1 MNSSKEKMDK
11 KKVVVVG
18 AGITGLAVAYRLLK
32 SGENFEVV
40 VLEGEKQ
47 TGGKLITSRF
57 AGLLLDE
64 GADAFLARVPWAK
77 DLFDEVGIS
86 KEFVSPSSRS
96 ASIWANGSLEPLPS
110 PNVLGIPLDHDSLPS
125 QLLDPGDFLK
135 IKQGGRPSKALP
147 EGTDV
152 SIGSLVRD
160 CVGDSVFELFVDPL
174 LGGINAGVV
183 DDMSC
188 ETMAPQLLEAAR
200 HEEGLVAALRE
211 TQQNSDSDSD
221 SDLPVFY
228 THPNGMGHIVEKLTE
243 QVSESIRKDSNVS
256 SINRTYKQWVL
267 ETNAG
272 SEIADAVV
280 LATSAQNAA
289 KLLTSVSPTTSSR
302 LSDIEHAS
310 VSLVSFAFKN
320 SDINIPKDQSGFLVP
335 RSTGMLMTA
344 CSFSGNKWAHLD
356 DGSQTLIRVSSG
368 RIDDQ
373 RHDALG
379 DEELVEHLIDDLAVT
394 LGLDSQPLEFRVTRW
409 PEALAQFKIGHLQRM
424 EGTIDLLADEAPG
437 VFISGSYHFGVGIP
451 ASVRSGNEATASVIE
466 KFGTN

>member
-1 MNSSKEKMDK
+1 MDK
-11 KKVVVVG
+11 KKIVVVG
-18 AGITGLAVAYRLLK
+18 AGVTGLTVAYRLLK
-32 SGENFEVV
+32 SGGNFEVV
-40 VLEGEKQ
+40 VLESEKQ
-47 TGGKLITSRF
+47 TGGKLKTSRF

-77 DLFDEVGIS
+77 DLFDEIGIS
-86 KEFVSPSSRS
+86 EEFVSPSSRS
-96 ASIWANGSLEPLPS
+96 ASIWINGSLEPLPS
-110 PNVLGIPLDHDSLPS
+110 PNVLGIPLDPDSLPS
-125 QLLDPGDFLK
+125 QLLNSDDALK
-135 IKQGGRPSKALP
+135 IKQGGKPSKAIP

-183 DDMSC
+183 DEMSC

-200 HEEGLVAALRE
+200 HEEGLITALRE
-211 TQQNSDSDSD
+211 AQQNSDPES
-221 SDLPVFY
+221 PVFY

-243 QVSESIRKDSNVS
+243 QISGSIRKDSNVI
-256 SINRTYKQWVL
+256 SINHTNKQWVL

-272 SEIADAVV
+272 SETADAVV

-289 KLLTSVSPTTSSR
+289 KLLTSVSPTSSSR

-335 RSTGMLMTA
+335 RSAGMLMTA

-368 RIDDQ
+368 RVDDQ
-373 RHDALG
+373 RHDRLS
-379 DEELVEHLIDDLAVT
+379 DEELVEHLTDDLAIT

-409 PEALAQFKIGHLQRM
+409 PTALAQFKIGHSQRM
-424 EGTIDLLADEAPG
+424 KETIDLLADEAPG

-451 ASVRSGNEATASVIE
+451 ASVRSGNEAAVSVIE
-466 KFGTN
+466 KFGIN

>member
-1 MNSSKEKMDK
+1 MDK
-11 KKVVVVG
+11 KKIVVVG
-18 AGITGLAVAYRLLK
+18 AGVTGLTVAYRLLK
-32 SGENFEVV
+32 SGGNFEVV
-40 VLEGEKQ
+40 VLESEKQ
-47 TGGKLITSRF
+47 TGGKLKTSRF

-77 DLFDEVGIS
+77 DLFDEIGIS
-86 KEFVSPSSRS
+86 EEFVSPSSRS
-96 ASIWANGSLEPLPS
+96 ASIWINGSLEPLPS
-110 PNVLGIPLDHDSLPS
+110 PNVLGIPLDPDSLPS
-125 QLLDPGDFLK
+125 QLLNSDDALK
-135 IKQGGRPSKALP
+135 IKQGGKPSKAIP

-183 DDMSC
+183 DEMSC

-200 HEEGLVAALRE
+200 HEEGLITALRE
-211 TQQNSDSDSD
+211 AQQNSDPES
-221 SDLPVFY
+221 PVFY

-243 QVSESIRKDSNVS
+243 QISGSIRKDSNVI
-256 SINRTYKQWVL
+256 SINHTNKQWVL

-272 SEIADAVV
+272 SETADAVV

-289 KLLTSVSPTTSSR
+289 KLLTSVSPTSSSR

-335 RSTGMLMTA
+335 RSAGMLMTA

-368 RIDDQ
+368 RADDQ
-373 RHDALG
+373 RHDRLS
-379 DEELVEHLIDDLAVT
+379 DEELVEHLTDDLAIT

-409 PEALAQFKIGHLQRM
+409 PTALAQFKIGHSQRM
-424 EGTIDLLADEAPG
+424 KETIDLLADEAPG

-451 ASVRSGNEATASVIE
+451 ASVRSGNEAAVSVIE
-466 KFGTN
+466 KFGIN

>member
-1 MNSSKEKMDK
+1 MDK

-18 AGITGLAVAYRLLK
+18 AGITGLTVAYRLLK
-32 SGENFEVV
+32 SEGNFEIV

-64 GADAFLARVPWAK
+64 GADAFLARAPWAK
-77 DLFDEVGIS
+77 DLFDEIGIS

-125 QLLDPGDFLK
+125 KLLNSGDALK
-135 IKQGGRPSKALP
+135 IKQGGKPSKAVP

-160 CVGDSVFELFVDPL
+160 CVGNSVFELFVDPL

-200 HEEGLVAALRE
+200 HEEGLIAALRE
-211 TQQNSDSDSD
+211 TQQNSDSDS
-221 SDLPVFY
+221 PVFY

-243 QVSESIRKDSNVS
+243 QISESIRKDSNVI
-256 SINRTYKQWVL
+256 SINRTNQQWVL

-344 CSFSGNKWAHLD
+344 CSFSGNKWAHLN

-373 RHDALG
+373 RHDTLS
-379 DEELVEHLIDDLAVT
+379 DEELVKHLIDDLAVT
-394 LGLDSQPLEFRVTRW
+394 LGLDSQPLEFRLTRW
-409 PEALAQFKIGHLQRM
+409 PKALAQFKIGHLQRM

-451 ASVRSGNEATASVIE
+451 ASVRSGNEAAVSVIE
-466 KFGTN
+466 KFGIN

>member
-1 MNSSKEKMDK
+1 MDK

-18 AGITGLAVAYRLLK
+18 AGITGLTVAYRLLK
-32 SGENFEVV
+32 SEGNFEIV

-64 GADAFLARVPWAK
+64 GADAFLARAPWAK
-77 DLFDEVGIS
+77 DLFDEIGIS

-125 QLLDPGDFLK
+125 KLLNSGDALK
-135 IKQGGRPSKALP
+135 IKQGGKPSKAVP

-200 HEEGLVAALRE
+200 HEEGLIAALRE
-211 TQQNSDSDSD
+211 TQQNSDSDS
-221 SDLPVFY
+221 PVFY

-243 QVSESIRKDSNVS
+243 QVSESIRKDSNVI
-256 SINRTYKQWVL
+256 SINRTNQQWVL

-310 VSLVSFAFKN
+310 VSLVSFAFNN

-344 CSFSGNKWAHLD
+344 CSFSGNKWAHLN

-373 RHDALG
+373 RHDTLS
-379 DEELVEHLIDDLAVT
+379 DEELVKYLIDDLAVT

-409 PEALAQFKIGHLQRM
+409 PKALAQFKIGHLQRM

-451 ASVRSGNEATASVIE
+451 ASVRSGNEAAVSVIE
-466 KFGTN
+466 KFGIN

>member
-1 MNSSKEKMDK
+1 MDK

-18 AGITGLAVAYRLLK
+18 AGITGLTVAYRLLK
-32 SGENFEVV
+32 SEGNFEIV

-64 GADAFLARVPWAK
+64 GADAFLARAPWAK
-77 DLFDEVGIS
+77 DLFDEIGIS

-125 QLLDPGDFLK
+125 KLLNSGDALK
-135 IKQGGRPSKALP
+135 IKQGGKPSEAVP
-147 EGTDV
+147 EGTDI

-188 ETMAPQLLEAAR
+188 ETMAPQLVEAAR
-200 HEEGLVAALRE
+200 HEEGLIAALRE
-211 TQQNSDSDSD
+211 TQQNSDSDS
-221 SDLPVFY
+221 PVFY

-243 QVSESIRKDSNVS
+243 QVSESIRKDSNVI
-256 SINRTYKQWVL
+256 SINRTNQQWVL

-344 CSFSGNKWAHLD
+344 CSFSGNKWAHLN

-373 RHDALG
+373 RHDTLS
-379 DEELVEHLIDDLAVT
+379 DEELVKHLIDDLAVT

-409 PEALAQFKIGHLQRM
+409 PKALAQFKIGHLQRM

-451 ASVRSGNEATASVIE
+451 ASVRSGNEAAVSVIE
-466 KFGTN
+466 KFGIN

>member
-1 MNSSKEKMDK
+1 MDK
-11 KKVVVVG
+11 EKVVVVG
-18 AGITGLAVAYRLLK
+18 AGITGLTVAYRLLK
-32 SGENFEVV
+32 SEGNFEIV

-64 GADAFLARVPWAK
+64 GADAFLARAPWAK
-77 DLFDEVGIS
+77 DLFDEIGIS

-125 QLLDPGDFLK
+125 KLLNSGDALK
-135 IKQGGRPSKALP
+135 IKQGGKPSEAVP

-200 HEEGLVAALRE
+200 HEEGLIAALRE
-211 TQQNSDSDSD
+211 TQQNSDSDS
-221 SDLPVFY
+221 PVFY

-243 QVSESIRKDSNVS
+243 QVSESIRKDSNVI
-256 SINRTYKQWVL
+256 SINRTNQQWVL

-344 CSFSGNKWAHLD
+344 CSFSGNKWAHLN

-373 RHDALG
+373 RHDTLS
-379 DEELVEHLIDDLAVT
+379 DEELVKHLIDDLAVT

-409 PEALAQFKIGHLQRM
+409 PKALAQFKIGHLQRM

-451 ASVRSGNEATASVIE
+451 ASVRSGNEAAVSVIE
-466 KFGTN
+466 KFGIN

>member
-1 MNSSKEKMDK
+1 MDK
-11 KKVVVVG
+11 KKIVVVG
-18 AGITGLAVAYRLLK
+18 AGVTGLTVAYRLLK
-32 SGENFEVV
+32 SGGNFEVV
-40 VLEGEKQ
+40 VLESEKQ
-47 TGGKLITSRF
+47 TGGKLKTSRF

-77 DLFDEVGIS
+77 DLFDEIGIS
-86 KEFVSPSSRS
+86 EEFVSPSSRS
-96 ASIWANGSLEPLPS
+96 ASIWINGSLEPLPS
-110 PNVLGIPLDHDSLPS
+110 PNVLGIPLDPDSLPS
-125 QLLDPGDFLK
+125 QLLNSDDALK
-135 IKQGGRPSKALP
+135 IKQGGKPSKAIP

-183 DDMSC
+183 DEMSC

-200 HEEGLVAALRE
+200 HEEGLITALRE
-211 TQQNSDSDSD
+211 AQQNSDPES
-221 SDLPVFY
+221 PVFY

-243 QVSESIRKDSNVS
+243 QISGSIRKDSNVI
-256 SINRTYKQWVL
+256 SINHTNKQWVL

-272 SEIADAVV
+272 SETADAVV

-289 KLLTSVSPTTSSR
+289 KLLTSVSPTSSSR

-335 RSTGMLMTA
+335 RSAGMLMTA

-368 RIDDQ
+368 RVDDQ
-373 RHDALG
+373 RHDRLS
-379 DEELVEHLIDDLAVT
+379 DEELVKHLTDDLAIT

-409 PEALAQFKIGHLQRM
+409 PTALAQFKIGHSQRM
-424 EGTIDLLADEAPG
+424 KETIDLLADEAPG

-451 ASVRSGNEATASVIE
+451 ASVRSGNEAAVSVIE

>member
-1 MNSSKEKMDK
+1 MDK

-18 AGITGLAVAYRLLK
+18 AGITGLTVAYRLLK
-32 SGENFEVV
+32 SEGNFEIV

-64 GADAFLARVPWAK
+64 GADAFLARAPWAK
-77 DLFDEVGIS
+77 DLFDEIGIS

-125 QLLDPGDFLK
+125 KLLNSGDALK
-135 IKQGGRPSKALP
+135 IKQGGKPSEAVP

-200 HEEGLVAALRE
+200 HEEGLIAALRE
-211 TQQNSDSDSD
+211 TQQNSDSDS
-221 SDLPVFY
+221 PVFY

-243 QVSESIRKDSNVS
+243 QVSESIRKDSNVI
-256 SINRTYKQWVL
+256 SINRTNQQWVL

-344 CSFSGNKWAHLD
+344 CSFSGNKWAHLN

-373 RHDALG
+373 RHDTLS
-379 DEELVEHLIDDLAVT
+379 DEELVKHLIDDLAVT
-394 LGLDSQPLEFRVTRW
+394 LGLDSQPLEFRLTRW
-409 PEALAQFKIGHLQRM
+409 PKALAQFKIGHLQRM

-451 ASVRSGNEATASVIE
+451 ASVRSGNEAAVSVIE
-466 KFGTN
+466 KFGIN

>member
-1 MNSSKEKMDK
+1 MDK
-11 KKVVVVG
+11 KKIVVVG
-18 AGITGLAVAYRLLK
+18 AGVTGLTVAYRLLK
-32 SGENFEVV
+32 SGGNFEVV
-40 VLEGEKQ
+40 VLESEKQ
-47 TGGKLITSRF
+47 TGGKLKTSRF

-77 DLFDEVGIS
+77 DLFDEIGIS
-86 KEFVSPSSRS
+86 EEFVSPSSRS
-96 ASIWANGSLEPLPS
+96 ASIWINGSLEPLPS
-110 PNVLGIPLDHDSLPS
+110 PNVLGIPLDPDSLPS
-125 QLLDPGDFLK
+125 QLLNSDDALK
-135 IKQGGRPSKALP
+135 IKQGGKPSKAIP

-183 DDMSC
+183 DEMSC

-200 HEEGLVAALRE
+200 HEEGLITALRE
-211 TQQNSDSDSD
+211 AQQNSDPES
-221 SDLPVFY
+221 PVFY

-243 QVSESIRKDSNVS
+243 QISGSIRKDSNVI
-256 SINRTYKQWVL
+256 SINHTNKQWVL
-267 ETNAG
+267 ETNTG
-272 SEIADAVV
+272 SETADAVV

-289 KLLTSVSPTTSSR
+289 KLLTSVSPTSSSR

-335 RSTGMLMTA
+335 RSAGMLMTA

-368 RIDDQ
+368 RADDQ
-373 RHDALG
+373 RHDRLS
-379 DEELVEHLIDDLAVT
+379 DEELVEHLTDDLAIT

-409 PEALAQFKIGHLQRM
+409 PTALAQFKIGHSQRM
-424 EGTIDLLADEAPG
+424 KETIDLLADEAPG

-451 ASVRSGNEATASVIE
+451 ASVRSGNEAAVSVIE

>member
-1 MNSSKEKMDK
+1 MDK

-18 AGITGLAVAYRLLK
+18 AGITGLTVAYRLLK
-32 SGENFEVV
+32 SEGNFEIV

-64 GADAFLARVPWAK
+64 GADAFLARAPWAK
-77 DLFDEVGIS
+77 DLFDEIGIS

-125 QLLDPGDFLK
+125 KLLNSGDALK
-135 IKQGGRPSKALP
+135 IKQGGKPSKAVP

-200 HEEGLVAALRE
+200 HEEGLIAALRE
-211 TQQNSDSDSD
+211 TQQNSDSDS
-221 SDLPVFY
+221 PVFY

-243 QVSESIRKDSNVS
+243 QVSESIRKDSNVI
-256 SINRTYKQWVL
+256 SINRTNQQWVL

-310 VSLVSFAFKN
+310 VSLVSLAFKN
-320 SDINIPKDQSGFLVP
+320 SDINIPKNQSGFLVP
-335 RSTGMLMTA
+335 RSAGLLMTA
-344 CSFSGNKWAHLD
+344 CSFSGNKWEHLD
-356 DGSQTLIRVSSG
+356 DKKQTLLRVSSG
-368 RIDDQ
+368 RVDDQ
-373 RHDALG
+373 RHETLS
-379 DEELVEHLIDDLAVT
+379 DEELVKKLMNDLATT
-394 LGLDSQPLEFRVTRW
+394 LGLDSQPFESRVNRW
-409 PEALAQFKIGHLQRM
+409 PGALAQFKPGHLKRM
-424 EGTIDLLADEAPG
+424 KETIDLLADEAPG
-437 VFISGSYHFGVGIP
+437 VSIAGSYHFGVGIP
-451 ASVRSGNEATASVIE
+451 ASVRSGNEAAVSVIE
-466 KFGTN
+466 KFGIN

>member
-1 MNSSKEKMDK
+1 MDK

-18 AGITGLAVAYRLLK
+18 AGITGLTVAYRLLK
-32 SGENFEVV
+32 SEGNFEIV

-64 GADAFLARVPWAK
+64 GADAFLARAPWAK
-77 DLFDEVGIS
+77 DLFDEIGIS

-125 QLLDPGDFLK
+125 KLLNSGDALK
-135 IKQGGRPSKALP
+135 IKQGGKPSKAVP

-211 TQQNSDSDSD
+211 TQQNSDSDS
-221 SDLPVFY
+221 PVFY

-243 QVSESIRKDSNVS
+243 QVSESIRKDSNVI
-256 SINRTYKQWVL
+256 SINRTNQQWVL

-344 CSFSGNKWAHLD
+344 CSFSGNKWAHLN

-373 RHDALG
+373 RHDTLS
-379 DEELVEHLIDDLAVT
+379 DEELVKHLIDDLAVT

-409 PEALAQFKIGHLQRM
+409 PKALAQFKIGHLQRM
-424 EGTIDLLADEAPG
+424 EVTIDLLADEAPG

-451 ASVRSGNEATASVIE
+451 ASVRSGNEAAFSVIE
-466 KFGTN
+466 KFGIN

>member
-1 MNSSKEKMDK
+1 MDK

-18 AGITGLAVAYRLLK
+18 AGISGLTVAYRLLK
-32 SGENFEVV
+32 SEGNFEVV

-64 GADAFLARVPWAK
+64 GADAFLARAPWAK
-77 DLFDEVGIS
+77 DLFDEIGIS

-125 QLLDPGDFLK
+125 KLLNSGDALK
-135 IKQGGRPSKALP
+135 IKQGGKPSKAVP

-200 HEEGLVAALRE
+200 HEEGLIAALRE
-211 TQQNSDSDSD
+211 TQQNSDSDS
-221 SDLPVFY
+221 PVFY
-228 THPNGMGHIVEKLTE
+228 THPNGMGHIVEKHTE
-243 QVSESIRKDSNVS
+243 QVSESIRIDSNVI
-256 SINRTYKQWVL
+256 SINRTNQQWVL

-310 VSLVSFAFKN
+310 VSLVSFAFNN

-344 CSFSGNKWAHLD
+344 CSFSGNKWAHLN

-373 RHDALG
+373 RHDTLS
-379 DEELVEHLIDDLAVT
+379 DEELVKHLIDDLAVT

-409 PEALAQFKIGHLQRM
+409 PKALAQFKIGHLQRM

-451 ASVRSGNEATASVIE
+451 ASVRSGNEAAVSVIE
-466 KFGTN
+466 KFGIN

>member
-1 MNSSKEKMDK
+1 MDK

-18 AGITGLAVAYRLLK
+18 AGITGLTVAYRLLK
-32 SGENFEVV
+32 SEGNFEIV

-64 GADAFLARVPWAK
+64 GADAFLARAPWAK
-77 DLFDEVGIS
+77 DLFDEIGIS

-125 QLLDPGDFLK
+125 KLLNSGDALK
-135 IKQGGRPSKALP
+135 IKQGGKPSKAVP

-200 HEEGLVAALRE
+200 HEEGLIAALRE
-211 TQQNSDSDSD
+211 TQQNSDSDS
-221 SDLPVFY
+221 PVFY

-243 QVSESIRKDSNVS
+243 QVSESIRKDSNVI
-256 SINRTYKQWVL
+256 SINRTNQQWIL

-310 VSLVSFAFKN
+310 VSLVSFAFNN

-344 CSFSGNKWAHLD
+344 CSFSGNKWAHLN
-356 DGSQTLIRVSSG
+356 DGSQTLIRVSAG

-373 RHDALG
+373 RHDTLS
-379 DEELVEHLIDDLAVT
+379 DEELVKHLIDDLAVT

-409 PEALAQFKIGHLQRM
+409 PKALAQFKPGHLKRM
-424 EGTIDLLADEAPG
+424 KETIDLLADEAPG
-437 VFISGSYHFGVGIP
+437 VSIAGSYHFGVGIP
-451 ASVRSGNEATASVIE
+451 ASVRSGNEAAVSVIE
-466 KFGTN
+466 KFGIN

>member
-1 MNSSKEKMDK
+1 MDK
-11 KKVVVVG
+11 KKIVVVG
-18 AGITGLAVAYRLLK
+18 AGVTGLTVAYRLLK
-32 SGENFEVV
+32 SGGNFEVV
-40 VLEGEKQ
+40 VLESEKQ
-47 TGGKLITSRF
+47 TGGKLKTSRF

-77 DLFDEVGIS
+77 DLFDEIGIS
-86 KEFVSPSSRS
+86 EEFVSPSSRS
-96 ASIWANGSLEPLPS
+96 ASIWINGSLEPLPS
-110 PNVLGIPLDHDSLPS
+110 PNVLGIPLDPDSLPS
-125 QLLDPGDFLK
+125 QLLNSDDALK
-135 IKQGGRPSKALP
+135 IKQGGKPSKAIP

-183 DDMSC
+183 DEMSC

-200 HEEGLVAALRE
+200 HEEGLITALRE
-211 TQQNSDSDSD
+211 AQQNSDPES
-221 SDLPVFY
+221 PVFY

-243 QVSESIRKDSNVS
+243 QISGSIRKDSNVV
-256 SINRTYKQWVL
+256 SINHTNKQWVL

-272 SEIADAVV
+272 SETADAVV
-280 LATSAQNAA
+280 LAISAQNAA
-289 KLLTSVSPTTSSR
+289 KLLTSVSPTSSSR

-335 RSTGMLMTA
+335 RSAGMLMTA

-368 RIDDQ
+368 RADDQ
-373 RHDALG
+373 RHDRLS
-379 DEELVEHLIDDLAVT
+379 DEELVEHLTDDLAIT

-409 PEALAQFKIGHLQRM
+409 PTALAQFKIGHSQRM
-424 EGTIDLLADEAPG
+424 KETIDLLADEAPG

-451 ASVRSGNEATASVIE
+451 ASVRSGNEAAVSVIE

>member
-1 MNSSKEKMDK
+1 MDK
-11 KKVVVVG
+11 KKIVVVG
-18 AGITGLAVAYRLLK
+18 AGVTGLTVAYRLLK
-32 SGENFEVV
+32 SGGNFEVV
-40 VLEGEKQ
+40 VLESEKQ
-47 TGGKLITSRF
+47 PGGKLKTSRF

-77 DLFDEVGIS
+77 DLFDEIGIS
-86 KEFVSPSSRS
+86 EEFVSPSSRS
-96 ASIWANGSLEPLPS
+96 ASIWINGSLEPLPS
-110 PNVLGIPLDHDSLPS
+110 PNVLGIPLDPDSLPS
-125 QLLDPGDFLK
+125 QLLNSDDALK
-135 IKQGGRPSKALP
+135 IKQGGKPSKAIP

-183 DDMSC
+183 DEMSC

-200 HEEGLVAALRE
+200 HEEGLITALRE
-211 TQQNSDSDSD
+211 AQQNSDPES
-221 SDLPVFY
+221 PVFY
-228 THPNGMGHIVEKLTE
+228 THPKGMGHIVEKLTE
-243 QVSESIRKDSNVS
+243 QISGSIRKDSNVI
-256 SINRTYKQWVL
+256 SINHTNKQWVL

-272 SEIADAVV
+272 SETADAVV

-289 KLLTSVSPTTSSR
+289 KLLTSVSPTSSSR

-335 RSTGMLMTA
+335 RSAGMLMTA

-356 DGSQTLIRVSSG
+356 DGTQTLIRVSSG
-368 RIDDQ
+368 RADDQ
-373 RHDALG
+373 RHDRLS
-379 DEELVEHLIDDLAVT
+379 DEELVEHLTDDLAIT

-409 PEALAQFKIGHLQRM
+409 PTALAQFKIGHSQRM
-424 EGTIDLLADEAPG
+424 KETIDLLADEAPG

-451 ASVRSGNEATASVIE
+451 ASVRSGNEAAVSVIE

>member
-1 MNSSKEKMDK
+1 MDK

-18 AGITGLAVAYRLLK
+18 AGITGLTVAYRLLK
-32 SGENFEVV
+32 SEENFEIV

-64 GADAFLARVPWAK
+64 GADAFLARAPWAK
-77 DLFDEVGIS
+77 DLFDEIGIS

-125 QLLDPGDFLK
+125 KLLNSGDALK
-135 IKQGGRPSKALP
+135 IKQGGKPSKAVP

-200 HEEGLVAALRE
+200 HEEGLIAALRE
-211 TQQNSDSDSD
+211 TQQNSDSDS
-221 SDLPVFY
+221 PVFY

-243 QVSESIRKDSNVS
+243 QVSESIRKDSNVI
-256 SINRTYKQWVL
+256 SINRTNQQWIL

-310 VSLVSFAFKN
+310 VSLVSFAFNN

-344 CSFSGNKWAHLD
+344 CSFSGNKWAHLN
-356 DGSQTLIRVSSG
+356 DGSQTLIRVSAG

-373 RHDALG
+373 RHDTLS
-379 DEELVEHLIDDLAVT
+379 DEELVKHLIDDLAVT

-409 PEALAQFKIGHLQRM
+409 PKALAQFKIGHLQRM

-451 ASVRSGNEATASVIE
+451 ASVRSGNEAAVSVIE
-466 KFGTN
+466 KFGIN

>member
-1 MNSSKEKMDK
+1 MDK
-11 KKVVVVG
+11 KKIVVVG
-18 AGITGLAVAYRLLK
+18 AGVTGLTVAYRLLK
-32 SGENFEVV
+32 SGGNFEVV
-40 VLEGEKQ
+40 VLESEKQ
-47 TGGKLITSRF
+47 TGGKLKTSRF

-77 DLFDEVGIS
+77 DLFDEIGIS
-86 KEFVSPSSRS
+86 EEFVSPSSRS
-96 ASIWANGSLEPLPS
+96 ASIWINGSLEPLPS
-110 PNVLGIPLDHDSLPS
+110 PNVLGIPLDPDSLPS
-125 QLLDPGDFLK
+125 QLLNSDDALK
-135 IKQGGRPSKALP
+135 IKQGGKPSKAIP

-183 DDMSC
+183 DEMSC

-200 HEEGLVAALRE
+200 HEEGLITALRE
-211 TQQNSDSDSD
+211 AQQNSDPES
-221 SDLPVFY
+221 PVFY

-243 QVSESIRKDSNVS
+243 QISGSIRKDSNVI
-256 SINRTYKQWVL
+256 SINHTNKQWVL
-267 ETNAG
+267 ETNTG
-272 SEIADAVV
+272 SETADAVV

-289 KLLTSVSPTTSSR
+289 KLLTSVSPTSSSR

-335 RSTGMLMTA
+335 RSAGMLMTA

-368 RIDDQ
+368 RVDDQ
-373 RHDALG
+373 RHDRLS
-379 DEELVEHLIDDLAVT
+379 DEELVKHLTDDLAIT

-409 PEALAQFKIGHLQRM
+409 PTALALFKIGLSQRM
-424 EGTIDLLADEAPG
+424 KETIDLLADEAPG

-451 ASVRSGNEATASVIE
+451 ASVRSGNEAAVSVIE
-466 KFGTN
+466 KFGIN

>member
-1 MNSSKEKMDK
+1 MDK

-18 AGITGLAVAYRLLK
+18 AGITGLTVAYRLLK
-32 SGENFEVV
+32 SEGNFEIV

-64 GADAFLARVPWAK
+64 GADAFLARAPWAK
-77 DLFDEVGIS
+77 DLFDEIGIS

-125 QLLDPGDFLK
+125 KLLNSGDALK
-135 IKQGGRPSKALP
+135 IKQGGKPSKAVP

-200 HEEGLVAALRE
+200 HEEGLIAALRE
-211 TQQNSDSDSD
+211 TQQNSDSDS
-221 SDLPVFY
+221 PVFY

-243 QVSESIRKDSNVS
+243 QVSESIRKDSNVI
-256 SINRTYKQWVL
+256 SINRTNQQWVL

-310 VSLVSFAFKN
+310 VSLMSFAFNN

-344 CSFSGNKWAHLD
+344 CSFSGNKWAHLN

-373 RHDALG
+373 RHDTLS
-379 DEELVEHLIDDLAVT
+379 DEELVKHLIDDLAVT

-409 PEALAQFKIGHLQRM
+409 PKALAQFKIGHLQRM
-424 EGTIDLLADEAPG
+424 EVTIDLLADEAPG

-451 ASVRSGNEATASVIE
+451 ASVRSGNEAAVSVIE
-466 KFGTN
+466 KFGIN

>member
-1 MNSSKEKMDK
+1 MDK
-11 KKVVVVG
+11 KKIVVVG
-18 AGITGLAVAYRLLK
+18 AGVTGLTVAYRLLK
-32 SGENFEVV
+32 SGGNFEVV
-40 VLEGEKQ
+40 VLESEKQ
-47 TGGKLITSRF
+47 TGGKLKTSRF

-77 DLFDEVGIS
+77 DLFDEIGIS
-86 KEFVSPSSRS
+86 EEFVSPSSRS
-96 ASIWANGSLEPLPS
+96 ASIWINGSLEPLPS
-110 PNVLGIPLDHDSLPS
+110 PNVLGIPLDPDSLPS
-125 QLLDPGDFLK
+125 QLLNSDDALK
-135 IKQGGRPSKALP
+135 IKQGGKPSKAIP

-183 DDMSC
+183 DEMSC

-200 HEEGLVAALRE
+200 HEEGLITALRE
-211 TQQNSDSDSD
+211 AQQNSDPES
-221 SDLPVFY
+221 PVFY

-243 QVSESIRKDSNVS
+243 QISGSIRKDSNVI
-256 SINRTYKQWVL
+256 SINHTNKQWVL

-272 SEIADAVV
+272 SETADAVV

-289 KLLTSVSPTTSSR
+289 KLLTSVSPTSSSR

-335 RSTGMLMTA
+335 RSAGMLMTA

-368 RIDDQ
+368 RADDQ
-373 RHDALG
+373 RHDRLS
-379 DEELVEHLIDDLAVT
+379 DEELVEHLTDDLAVT

-409 PEALAQFKIGHLQRM
+409 PTALAQFKIGHSQRM
-424 EGTIDLLADEAPG
+424 KETIDLLADEAPG

-451 ASVRSGNEATASVIE
+451 ASVRSGNEAAVSVIE

>member
-1 MNSSKEKMDK
+1 MDK
-11 KKVVVVG
+11 KKIVVVG
-18 AGITGLAVAYRLLK
+18 AGVTGLTVAYRLLK
-32 SGENFEVV
+32 SGGNFEVV
-40 VLEGEKQ
+40 VLESEKQ
-47 TGGKLITSRF
+47 TGGKLKTSRF

-77 DLFDEVGIS
+77 DLFDEIGIS
-86 KEFVSPSSRS
+86 EEFVSPSSRS
-96 ASIWANGSLEPLPS
+96 ASIWINGSLEPLPS
-110 PNVLGIPLDHDSLPS
+110 PNVLGIPLDPDSLPS
-125 QLLDPGDFLK
+125 QLLNSDDALK
-135 IKQGGRPSKALP
+135 IKQGGKPSKAIP

-183 DDMSC
+183 DEMSC

-200 HEEGLVAALRE
+200 HEEGLITALRE
-211 TQQNSDSDSD
+211 AQQNSDPES
-221 SDLPVFY
+221 PVFY

-243 QVSESIRKDSNVS
+243 QISGSIRKDSNVI
-256 SINRTYKQWVL
+256 SINHTNKQWVL
-267 ETNAG
+267 ETNTG
-272 SEIADAVV
+272 SETADAVV

-289 KLLTSVSPTTSSR
+289 KLLTSVSPTSSSR

-335 RSTGMLMTA
+335 RSAGMLMTA

-368 RIDDQ
+368 RADDQ
-373 RHDALG
+373 RHDRLS
-379 DEELVEHLIDDLAVT
+379 DEELVEHLTDDLAIT

-409 PEALAQFKIGHLQRM
+409 PTALAQFKIGHSQRM
-424 EGTIDLLADEAPG
+424 KETIDLLADEAPG

-451 ASVRSGNEATASVIE
+451 ASVRSGNEAAVSVIE
-466 KFGTN
+466 KFGIN

>member
-1 MNSSKEKMDK
+1 MDK
-11 KKVVVVG
+11 KKIVVVG
-18 AGITGLAVAYRLLK
+18 AGVTGLTVAYRLLK
-32 SGENFEVV
+32 SGGNFEVV
-40 VLEGEKQ
+40 VLESEKQ
-47 TGGKLITSRF
+47 TGGKLKTSRF

-77 DLFDEVGIS
+77 DLFDEIGIS
-86 KEFVSPSSRS
+86 EEFVSPSSRS
-96 ASIWANGSLEPLPS
+96 ASIWINGSLEPLPS
-110 PNVLGIPLDHDSLPS
+110 PNVLGIPLDPDSLPS
-125 QLLDPGDFLK
+125 QLLNSDDALK
-135 IKQGGRPSKALP
+135 IKQGGKPSKAIP

-183 DDMSC
+183 DEMSC

-200 HEEGLVAALRE
+200 HEEGLITALRE
-211 TQQNSDSDSD
+211 AQQNSDPES
-221 SDLPVFY
+221 PVFY

-243 QVSESIRKDSNVS
+243 QISGSIRKDSNVV
-256 SINRTYKQWVL
+256 SINHTNKQWVL

-272 SEIADAVV
+272 SETADAVV
-280 LATSAQNAA
+280 LAISAQNAA
-289 KLLTSVSPTTSSR
+289 KLLTSVSPTSSSR

-335 RSTGMLMTA
+335 RSAGMLMTA

-368 RIDDQ
+368 RADDQ
-373 RHDALG
+373 RHDRLS
-379 DEELVEHLIDDLAVT
+379 DEELVEHLTDDLAMT

-409 PEALAQFKIGHLQRM
+409 PTALAQFKIGHSQRM
-424 EGTIDLLADEAPG
+424 KETIDLLADEAPG

-451 ASVRSGNEATASVIE
+451 ASVRSGNEAAVSVIE

>member
-1 MNSSKEKMDK
+1 MDK
-11 KKVVVVG
+11 KKIVVVG
-18 AGITGLAVAYRLLK
+18 AGVTGLTVAYRLLK
-32 SGENFEVV
+32 SGGNFEVV
-40 VLEGEKQ
+40 VLESEKQ
-47 TGGKLITSRF
+47 TGGKLKTSRF

-77 DLFDEVGIS
+77 DLFDEIGIS
-86 KEFVSPSSRS
+86 EEFVSPSSRS
-96 ASIWANGSLEPLPS
+96 ASIWINGSLEPLPS
-110 PNVLGIPLDHDSLPS
+110 PNVLGIPLDPDSLPS
-125 QLLDPGDFLK
+125 QLLNSDDALK
-135 IKQGGRPSKALP
+135 IKQGGKPSKAIP

-183 DDMSC
+183 DEMSC

-200 HEEGLVAALRE
+200 HEEGLITALRE
-211 TQQNSDSDSD
+211 AQQNSDPES
-221 SDLPVFY
+221 PVFY

-243 QVSESIRKDSNVS
+243 QISGSIRKDSNVI
-256 SINRTYKQWVL
+256 SINHTNKQWVL
-267 ETNAG
+267 ETNTG
-272 SEIADAVV
+272 SETADAVV

-289 KLLTSVSPTTSSR
+289 KLLTSVSPTSSSR

-335 RSTGMLMTA
+335 RSAGMLMTA

-368 RIDDQ
+368 RVDDQ
-373 RHDALG
+373 RHDRLS
-379 DEELVEHLIDDLAVT
+379 DEELVKHLTDDLAIT

-409 PEALAQFKIGHLQRM
+409 PTALAQFKIGHSQRM
-424 EGTIDLLADEAPG
+424 KETIDLLADEAPG

-451 ASVRSGNEATASVIE
+451 ASVRSGNEAAVSVIE
-466 KFGTN
+466 KFGIN

>member
-1 MNSSKEKMDK
+1 MDK

-18 AGITGLAVAYRLLK
+18 AGITGLTVAYRLLK
-32 SGENFEVV
+32 SEGNFEIV

-64 GADAFLARVPWAK
+64 GADAFLARAPWAK
-77 DLFDEVGIS
+77 DLFDEIGIS

-125 QLLDPGDFLK
+125 KLLNSGDALK
-135 IKQGGRPSKALP
+135 IKQGGKPSEAVP

-200 HEEGLVAALRE
+200 HEEGLIAALRE
-211 TQQNSDSDSD
+211 TQQNSDSDS
-221 SDLPVFY
+221 PVFY

-243 QVSESIRKDSNVS
+243 QVSESIRKDSNVI
-256 SINRTYKQWVL
+256 SINRTNQQWVL

-344 CSFSGNKWAHLD
+344 CSFSGNKWAHLN

-373 RHDALG
+373 RHDTLS
-379 DEELVEHLIDDLAVT
+379 DEELVKHLIDDLAVT

-409 PEALAQFKIGHLQRM
+409 PKALAQFKIGHLQRM
-424 EGTIDLLADEAPG
+424 EVTIDLLADEAPG

-451 ASVRSGNEATASVIE
+451 ASVRSGNEAAVSVIE
-466 KFGTN
+466 KFGIN

>member
-1 MNSSKEKMDK
+1 MDK
-11 KKVVVVG
+11 KKIVVVG
-18 AGITGLAVAYRLLK
+18 AGVTGLTVAYRLLK
-32 SGENFEVV
+32 SGGNFEVV
-40 VLEGEKQ
+40 VLESEKQ
-47 TGGKLITSRF
+47 TGGKLKTSLF
-57 AGLLLDE
+57 AGFLLDE

-77 DLFDEVGIS
+77 DLFDEIGIS

-110 PNVLGIPLDHDSLPS
+110 PNVLGIPLDPDSLPS
-125 QLLDPGDFLK
+125 QLLNSDDALK
-135 IKQGGRPSKALP
+135 IKQGGKPSKAIP

-183 DDMSC
+183 DEMSC

-200 HEEGLVAALRE
+200 HEEGLITALRE
-211 TQQNSDSDSD
+211 AQQNSDPES
-221 SDLPVFY
+221 PVFY

-243 QVSESIRKDSNVS
+243 QISGSIRKDSNVVS
-256 SINRTYKQWVL
+256 VNRTNRQWVL

-289 KLLTSVSPTTSSR
+289 KLLTSVSPTSSSR

-335 RSTGMLMTA
+335 RSAGMLMTA

-368 RIDDQ
+368 RADDQ
-373 RHDALG
+373 RHDRLS
-379 DEELVEHLIDDLAVT
+379 DEELVEHLTDDLATT

-409 PEALAQFKIGHLQRM
+409 PTALAQFKIGHSRRM
-424 EGTIDLLADEAPG
+424 KETIDLLADEAPG

-451 ASVRSGNEATASVIE
+451 ASVRSGNEAAVSVIE
-466 KFGTN
+466 KFGIN

>member
-1 MNSSKEKMDK
+1 MDK

-18 AGITGLAVAYRLLK
+18 AGITGLTVAYRLLK
-32 SGENFEVV
+32 SEGNFEIV

-64 GADAFLARVPWAK
+64 GADAFLARAPWAK
-77 DLFDEVGIS
+77 DLFDEIGIS

-125 QLLDPGDFLK
+125 KLLNSGDALK
-135 IKQGGRPSKALP
+135 IKQGGKPSKAVP

-200 HEEGLVAALRE
+200 HEEGLIAALRE
-211 TQQNSDSDSD
+211 TQQNSDSGS
-221 SDLPVFY
+221 PVFY

-243 QVSESIRKDSNVS
+243 QVSESIRKDSNVI
-256 SINRTYKQWVL
+256 SINRTNQQWIL

-344 CSFSGNKWAHLD
+344 CSFSGNKWAHLN

-373 RHDALG
+373 RHDTLS
-379 DEELVEHLIDDLAVT
+379 DEELVKHLIDDLAVT

-409 PEALAQFKIGHLQRM
+409 PKALAQFKIGHLQRM

-451 ASVRSGNEATASVIE
+451 ASVRSGNEAAVSVIE
-466 KFGTN
+466 KFGIN

>member
-1 MNSSKEKMDK
+1 MDK
-11 KKVVVVG
+11 KKIVVVG
-18 AGITGLAVAYRLLK
+18 AGVTGLTVAYRLLK
-32 SGENFEVV
+32 SGGNFEVV
-40 VLEGEKQ
+40 VLESEKQ
-47 TGGKLITSRF
+47 TGGKLKTSRF

-77 DLFDEVGIS
+77 DLFDEIGIS
-86 KEFVSPSSRS
+86 EEFVSPSSRS
-96 ASIWANGSLEPLPS
+96 ASIWINGSLEPLPS
-110 PNVLGIPLDHDSLPS
+110 PNVLGIPLDPDSLPS
-125 QLLDPGDFLK
+125 QLLNSDDALK
-135 IKQGGRPSKALP
+135 IKQGGKPSKAIP

-152 SIGSLVRD
+152 SIGSLIRD

-183 DDMSC
+183 DEMSC

-200 HEEGLVAALRE
+200 HEEGLITALRE
-211 TQQNSDSDSD
+211 AQQNSDPES
-221 SDLPVFY
+221 PVFY

-243 QVSESIRKDSNVS
+243 QISGSIRKDSNVV
-256 SINRTYKQWVL
+256 SINHTNKQWVL
-267 ETNAG
+267 ETNTG
-272 SEIADAVV
+272 SETADAVV

-289 KLLTSVSPTTSSR
+289 KLLTSVSPTSSSR

-335 RSTGMLMTA
+335 RSAGMLMTA

-368 RIDDQ
+368 RADDQ
-373 RHDALG
+373 RHDRLS
-379 DEELVEHLIDDLAVT
+379 DEELVEHLTDDLAVT

-409 PEALAQFKIGHLQRM
+409 PTALAQFKIGHSQRM
-424 EGTIDLLADEAPG
+424 KETIDLLADEAPG

-451 ASVRSGNEATASVIE
+451 ASVRSGNEAAVSVIE

>member
-1 MNSSKEKMDK
+1 MDK

-18 AGITGLAVAYRLLK
+18 AGITGLTVAYRLLK
-32 SGENFEVV
+32 SEGNFEIV

-64 GADAFLARVPWAK
+64 GADAFLARAPWAK
-77 DLFDEVGIS
+77 DLFDEIGIS

-125 QLLDPGDFLK
+125 KLLNSGDALK
-135 IKQGGRPSKALP
+135 IKQGGKPSEAVP
-147 EGTDV
+147 EGTDI

-200 HEEGLVAALRE
+200 HEEGLIAALRE
-211 TQQNSDSDSD
+211 TQQNSDSDS
-221 SDLPVFY
+221 PVFY

-243 QVSESIRKDSNVS
+243 QVSESIRKDSNVI
-256 SINRTYKQWVL
+256 SINRTNQQWVL

-344 CSFSGNKWAHLD
+344 CSFSGNKWAHLN

-373 RHDALG
+373 RHDTLS
-379 DEELVEHLIDDLAVT
+379 DEELVKHLIDDLAVT

-409 PEALAQFKIGHLQRM
+409 PKALAQFKIGHLQRM

-451 ASVRSGNEATASVIE
+451 ASVRSGNEAAVSVIE
-466 KFGTN
+466 KFGIN

>member
-1 MNSSKEKMDK
+1 MDK
-11 KKVVVVG
+11 KKIVVVG
-18 AGITGLAVAYRLLK
+18 AGVTGLTVAYRLLK
-32 SGENFEVV
+32 SGGNFEVV
-40 VLEGEKQ
+40 VLESEKQ
-47 TGGKLITSRF
+47 TGGKLKTSRF

-77 DLFDEVGIS
+77 DLFDEIGIS
-86 KEFVSPSSRS
+86 EEFVSPSSRS
-96 ASIWANGSLEPLPS
+96 ASIWINGSLEPLPS
-110 PNVLGIPLDHDSLPS
+110 PNVLGIPLDPDSLPS
-125 QLLDPGDFLK
+125 QLLNSDDALK
-135 IKQGGRPSKALP
+135 IKQGGKPSKAIP

-183 DDMSC
+183 DEMSC

-200 HEEGLVAALRE
+200 HEEGLITALRE
-211 TQQNSDSDSD
+211 AQQNSDPES
-221 SDLPVFY
+221 PVFY

-243 QVSESIRKDSNVS
+243 QISGSIRKDSNVI
-256 SINRTYKQWVL
+256 SINHTNKQWVL

-272 SEIADAVV
+272 SETADAVV

-289 KLLTSVSPTTSSR
+289 KLLTSVSPTSSSR

-335 RSTGMLMTA
+335 RSAGMLMTA

-356 DGSQTLIRVSSG
+356 DGTQTLIRVSSG
-368 RIDDQ
+368 RADDQ
-373 RHDALG
+373 RHDRLS
-379 DEELVEHLIDDLAVT
+379 DEELVEHLTDDLAIT

-409 PEALAQFKIGHLQRM
+409 PTALAQFKIGHSQRM
-424 EGTIDLLADEAPG
+424 KETIDLLADEAPG

-451 ASVRSGNEATASVIE
+451 ASVRSGNEAAVSVIE

>member
-1 MNSSKEKMDK
+1 MDK

-18 AGITGLAVAYRLLK
+18 AGITGLTVAYRLLK
-32 SGENFEVV
+32 SEGNFEIV

-64 GADAFLARVPWAK
+64 GADAFLARAPWAK
-77 DLFDEVGIS
+77 DLFDEIGIS

-125 QLLDPGDFLK
+125 KLLNSGDALK
-135 IKQGGRPSKALP
+135 IKQGGKPSKAVP

-160 CVGDSVFELFVDPL
+160 CVGNSVFELFVDPL

-200 HEEGLVAALRE
+200 HEEGLIAALRE
-211 TQQNSDSDSD
+211 TQQNSDSDS
-221 SDLPVFY
+221 PVFY

-243 QVSESIRKDSNVS
+243 QVSESIRKDSNVI
-256 SINRTYKQWVL
+256 SINRTNQQWIL

-344 CSFSGNKWAHLD
+344 CSFSGNKWAHLN

-373 RHDALG
+373 RHDTLS
-379 DEELVEHLIDDLAVT
+379 DEELVKHLIDDLAVT

-409 PEALAQFKIGHLQRM
+409 PKALAQFKIGHLQRM

-451 ASVRSGNEATASVIE
+451 ASVRSGNEAAVSVIE
-466 KFGTN
+466 KFGIN

>member
-1 MNSSKEKMDK
+1 MDK
-11 KKVVVVG
+11 KKIVVVG
-18 AGITGLAVAYRLLK
+18 AGVTGLTVAYRLLK
-32 SGENFEVV
+32 SGGNFEVV
-40 VLEGEKQ
+40 VLESEKQ
-47 TGGKLITSRF
+47 TGGKLKTSRF

-77 DLFDEVGIS
+77 DLFDEIGIS
-86 KEFVSPSSRS
+86 EEFVSPSSRS
-96 ASIWANGSLEPLPS
+96 ASIWINGSLEPLPS
-110 PNVLGIPLDHDSLPS
+110 PNVLGIPLDPDSLPS
-125 QLLDPGDFLK
+125 QLLNSDDALK
-135 IKQGGRPSKALP
+135 IKQGGKPSKAIP

-183 DDMSC
+183 DEMSC

-200 HEEGLVAALRE
+200 HEEGLITALRE
-211 TQQNSDSDSD
+211 AQQNSDPES
-221 SDLPVFY
+221 PVFY

-243 QVSESIRKDSNVS
+243 QISGSIRKDSNVV
-256 SINRTYKQWVL
+256 SINHTNKQWVL

-272 SEIADAVV
+272 SETADAVV

-289 KLLTSVSPTTSSR
+289 KLLTSVSPTSSSR

-335 RSTGMLMTA
+335 RSAGMLMTA

-368 RIDDQ
+368 RADDQ
-373 RHDALG
+373 RHDRLS
-379 DEELVEHLIDDLAVT
+379 DEELVEHLTDDLAIT

-409 PEALAQFKIGHLQRM
+409 PTALAQFKIGHSQRM
-424 EGTIDLLADEAPG
+424 KETIDLLADEAPG

-451 ASVRSGNEATASVIE
+451 ASVRSGNEAAVSVIE
-466 KFGTN
+466 KFGIN

>member
-1 MNSSKEKMDK
+1 MDK

-18 AGITGLAVAYRLLK
+18 AGITGLTVAYRLLK
-32 SGENFEVV
+32 SEGNFEIV

-64 GADAFLARVPWAK
+64 GADAFLARAPWAK
-77 DLFDEVGIS
+77 DLFDEIGIS

-125 QLLDPGDFLK
+125 KLLNSGDALK
-135 IKQGGRPSKALP
+135 IKQGGKPSKAVP

-160 CVGDSVFELFVDPL
+160 CVGNSVFELFVDPL

-200 HEEGLVAALRE
+200 HEEGLIAALRE
-211 TQQNSDSDSD
+211 TQQNSDSDS
-221 SDLPVFY
+221 PVFY

-243 QVSESIRKDSNVS
+243 QISESIRKDSNVI
-256 SINRTYKQWVL
+256 SINRTNQQWVL

-344 CSFSGNKWAHLD
+344 CSFSGNKWAHLN
-356 DGSQTLIRVSSG
+356 DGSQTLIRVSAG

-373 RHDALG
+373 RHDTLS
-379 DEELVEHLIDDLAVT
+379 DEELVKHLIDDLAVT

-409 PEALAQFKIGHLQRM
+409 PKALAQFKIGHLQRM

-451 ASVRSGNEATASVIE
+451 ASVRSGNEAAVSVIE
-466 KFGTN
+466 KFGIN

>member
-1 MNSSKEKMDK
+1 MDK
-11 KKVVVVG
+11 KKIVVVG
-18 AGITGLAVAYRLLK
+18 AGVTGLTVAYRLLK
-32 SGENFEVV
+32 SGGNFEVV
-40 VLEGEKQ
+40 VLESEKQ
-47 TGGKLITSRF
+47 TGGKLKTSRF

-77 DLFDEVGIS
+77 DLFDEIGIS
-86 KEFVSPSSRS
+86 EEFVSPSSRS
-96 ASIWANGSLEPLPS
+96 ASIWINGSLEPLPS
-110 PNVLGIPLDHDSLPS
+110 PNVLGIPLDPDSLPS
-125 QLLDPGDFLK
+125 QLLNSDDALK
-135 IKQGGRPSKALP
+135 IKQGGKPSKAIP

-183 DDMSC
+183 DEMSC

-200 HEEGLVAALRE
+200 HEEGLITALRE
-211 TQQNSDSDSD
+211 AQQNSDPES
-221 SDLPVFY
+221 PVFY
-228 THPNGMGHIVEKLTE
+228 THPKGMGHIVEKLTE
-243 QVSESIRKDSNVS
+243 QISGSIRKDSNVV
-256 SINRTYKQWVL
+256 SINHTNKQWVL

-272 SEIADAVV
+272 SETADAVV

-289 KLLTSVSPTTSSR
+289 KLLTSVSPTSSSR

-335 RSTGMLMTA
+335 RSAGMLMTA

-356 DGSQTLIRVSSG
+356 DGTQTLIRVSSG
-368 RIDDQ
+368 RADDQ
-373 RHDALG
+373 RHDRLS
-379 DEELVEHLIDDLAVT
+379 DEELVEHLTDDLAIT

-409 PEALAQFKIGHLQRM
+409 PTALAQFKIGHSQRM
-424 EGTIDLLADEAPG
+424 KETIDLLADEAPG

-451 ASVRSGNEATASVIE
+451 ASVRSGNEAAVSVIE